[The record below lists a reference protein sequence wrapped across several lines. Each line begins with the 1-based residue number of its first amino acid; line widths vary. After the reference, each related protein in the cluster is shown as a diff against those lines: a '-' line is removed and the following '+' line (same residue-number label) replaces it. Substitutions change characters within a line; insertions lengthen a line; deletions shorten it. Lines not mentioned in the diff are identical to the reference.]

1 MIYRIYGQKDST
13 IYEQSARKT
22 QNTGKDEI
30 LEVTKFFDELT
41 NTKWIGN
48 SRILTQF
55 NLTPISQS
63 IVDGDISGST
73 KYYLNLTS
81 TEETEAQAE
90 YDLNVYP
97 VSQSWTEGLGQFNDN
112 PKATSGVSWEHRDT
126 GTLWNVT
133 SPQVFNGTRQT
144 QVPTK
149 GIILYEGFTNGTGSA
164 FLTESINDISG
175 NKPSAFVN
183 NNTLFISASNYAGT
197 TLVFPTYLSQSV
209 SYGIQF
215 QVNPGDFNDIA
226 FRIKDPNG
234 VLKTEEDYEN
244 MVGKITSPSTQS
256 FVVSAEATGTHELRF
271 TFFDGEVSGTT
282 TSGSMDE
289 IYVYQLTGNNLV
301 WETFTLNQGGFVLR
315 NVVKETPSSQVR
327 MFASQSKL
335 NLYSDDGGGD
345 ASYIY
350 NLTSGSTYHISSSIS
365 VGDYPSIDFTVYDP
379 NGLKTREGISN
390 LTSSYTSN
398 ATQAIT
404 FTPTFTGNHI
414 FAYTYYNSASS
425 AASASIDDFK
435 IGISGSLQAAP
446 ITEAGWYK
454 NSGGGSWYTAS
465 LGNTSYSQ
473 TFTKYNKNLNVDVT
487 EYVNDWVGGLRPN
500 NGFIIKRPAAQESG
514 SVKYGSSKFF
524 SNNTHTIYVPTL
536 EVRWDDSSFSTGSLD
551 ELTADDITLY
561 IKNLNSEY
569 KELSKARIRVVGR
582 ETYPQRSFADSNP
595 YTTIKHLPQTT
606 YYQVRD
612 VDTNQVLIPYDT
624 SHTKVSCDSTG
635 NYFNFWFNTLQP
647 ERYYQFEFRVDR
659 AGKKQY
665 FDGFIFKVVR

>member
-13 IYEQSARKT
+13 IYEQTARKA
-22 QNTGKDEI
+22 QNTGKDEV
-30 LEVTKFFDELT
+30 LEITKFFDEDT
-41 NTKWIGN
+41 NELWVGN

-55 NLTPISQS
+55 DLTPISQS
-63 IVDGDISGST
+63 IVDGDISGSK
-73 KYYLNLTS
+73 KYYLNLSS
-81 TEETEAQAE
+81 TEATEVQTE
-90 YDLNVYP
+90 YTLNIYP
-97 VSQSWTEGLGQFNDN
+97 LSQSWSEGAGQFYDN
-112 PKATSGVSWEHRDT
+112 PKATSGASWERRDAN
-126 GTLWNVT
+126 TLWNVT
-133 SPQVFNGTRQT
+133 SPQVFNGTYQT
-144 QVPTK
+144 QIPTK
-149 GIILYEGFTNGTGSA
+149 GILLYEGFTSGTGSA

-175 NKPSAFVN
+175 NEPSMFVN

-197 TLVFPTYLSQSV
+197 TLVFPTYLSESV

-215 QVNPGDFNDIA
+215 QVNPGDFDDIA

-244 MVGKITSPSTQS
+244 MVGRITTASTQS
-256 FVVSAEATGTHELRF
+256 FTISAEDTGTHELRF

-289 IYVYQLTGNNLV
+289 IYVYQLSGNNLV
-301 WETFTLNQGGFVLR
+301 WETFTLNQGGFELR
-315 NVVKETPSSQVR
+315 NVVKEDSNSSVR

-350 NLTSGSTYHISSSIS
+350 NLTSGSTYYISASIS

-390 LTSSYTSN
+390 LTSSFTSDT
-398 ATQAIT
+398 TQAIT
-404 FTPTFTGNHI
+404 YTPYFTGNHI
-414 FAYTYYNSASS
+414 FAYTYYNSSS
-425 AASASIDDFK
+425 LAHSASIDDFK
-435 IGISGSLQAAP
+435 IALSGSLPSVA
-446 ITEAGWYK
+446 ISEAGWYK
-454 NSGGGSWYTAS
+454 NSGGGSWYTSS

-473 TFTKYNKNLNVDVT
+473 TFTKYNNNLNADVT
-487 EYVNDWVGGLRPN
+487 EYVDDWISGTRPN
-500 NGFIIKRPAAQESG
+500 NGFIIKRPPTQESG
-514 SVKYGSSKFF
+514 SVRYGSSKFF
-524 SNNTHTIYVPTL
+524 SNDTHTIYVPTL
-536 EVRWDDSSFSTGSLD
+536 EVRWDDSSFSTGSLS

-561 IKNLNSEY
+561 MKNLNAEY
-569 KELSKARIRVVGR
+569 KELSKAKIRVVGR
-582 ETYPQRSFADSNP
+582 ETYPARSFADSNP
-595 YTTIKHLPQTT
+595 YTTIKYLPETT

-612 VDTNQVLIPYDT
+612 VDTNEVLIPYDT
-624 SHTKVSCDSTG
+624 TYTKVSCDSTG

-659 AGKKQY
+659 TGKKQY

>member
-90 YDLNVYP
+90 YDLNVYL
-97 VSQSWTEGLGQFNDN
+97 VSQSWTAGLGQFNDN